1 MAQAKSPKSQ
11 SKTHTLKIIAVA
23 VAFIMWGATL
33 YMNAM
38 VLYNISLLM
47 ELEQSHYGSILRN
60 TNIIN
65 WKVTNDEESRQWLK
79 DAYDIDYKKDQ

>member
-1 MAQAKSPKSQ
+1 MAQAKISKPQ
-11 SKTHTLKIIAVA
+11 SKTHTLKIIAIV
-23 VAFIMWGATL
+23 VAFVIGVLTL